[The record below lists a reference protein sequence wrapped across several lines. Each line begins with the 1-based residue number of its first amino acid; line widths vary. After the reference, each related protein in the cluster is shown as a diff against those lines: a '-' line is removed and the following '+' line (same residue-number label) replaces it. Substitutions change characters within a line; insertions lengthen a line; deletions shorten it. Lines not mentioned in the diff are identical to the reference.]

1 MRITSAGERKVG
13 ARGWLAWGLAAAIA
27 LEPATAAASAAVA
40 TTGAMVAPAVPHA
53 LFKKKKKKK
62 KKKRAK
68 GPAKIGPEVSVD
80 SANTKREAIR
90 AAAKSD
96 VDAGNF
102 ADAAKTLEENGAIL
116 GDPVVYLEAADL
128 RIQAAE
134 KDRDI
139 DQAEMAIESSRIAA
153 DIAGYYEAVAAG
165 SAESAWL
172 VIDPSTAGELS
183 SRADD
188 TIAKAES
195 LIEEIEAE
203 QENAAVASGPSDKPK
218 RERKRRKKGD
228 MAPGTGLIAAGS
240 GMLVVGAAGVSMAIA
255 GLVISSRKQG
265 EVEKLVLPMDQ
276 AQVDELD
283 KEGNRA
289 NSIAIAGAVVAAVG
303 VGVGI
308 PLVVIGV
315 KKRKQAK
322 AAPASAS
329 LRLVPRMSRS
339 SAGLALTGRF

>member
-1 MRITSAGERKVG
+1 VG
-13 ARGWLAWGLAAAIA
+13 ARGWVAWGLAAALA
-27 LEPATAAASAAVA
+27 LEPATAAASAAIA
-40 TTGAMVAPAVPHA
+40 TTGALVAPDVPHA

-62 KKKRAK
+62 KKKKAAS
-68 GPAKIGPEVSVD
+68 GPAKIGPEVSVE

-90 AAAKSD
+90 AAAKPD
-96 VDAGNF
+96 ADAGNF
-102 ADAAKTLEENGAIL
+102 ADAAKTLEDNGAIL
-116 GDPVVYLEAADL
+116 GDPVVFLEAADL
-128 RIQAAE
+128 RLKAAE

-139 DQAEMAIESSRIAA
+139 DQAEMAIASSRVAG

-165 SAESAWL
+165 SVESAWL

-188 TIAKAES
+188 TVARAES

-203 QENAAVASGPSDKPK
+203 KENDGAAVASGPTDKPK
-218 RERKRRKKGD
+218 RERKKRGKAG
-228 MAPGTGLIAAGS
+228 PGTGLIAAGS

-255 GLVISSRKQG
+255 GLVISRRKQD
-265 EVEKLVLPMDQ
+265 EVEKLTLPMDQ
-276 AQVDELD
+276 AEVDELD

-289 NSIAIAGAVVAAVG
+289 NSLAIAGAVVAAVG

-315 KKRKQAK
+315 KRRKEAK
-322 AAPASAS
+322 NAPASAS
-329 LRLVPRMSRS
+329 LRLVPRLSRS
-339 SAGLALTGRF
+339 SAGLAISGRF